1 MILEF
6 LTLFIIVY
14 CVYTSA
20 EEGGGVSTTILVPVS
35 SDGCQSSNGGERV
48 GA

>member
-1 MILEF
+1 MLLEF
-6 LTLFIIVY
+6 LTLYIIVY

-20 EEGGGVSTTILVPVS
+20 EEGGEVSTTILVPVS
-35 SDGCQSSNGGERV
+35 SDGCQSSDGGECL